1 MKRKFVI
8 ACGGTG
14 GHLAPGIALAEK
26 LTGTGH
32 SCHLFISKKQVD
44 TRLINKYKNLDY
56 VPVNGVGLSLH
67 PVRFVKFLVTLFQ
80 SLVYT
85 FNWLKHCK
93 PDVVIA
99 FGGFIS
105 VSVVIAAFFLRIPIV
120 LHEANR
126 VPGRTIKMMRKLAKR
141 IYLPDGLQ
149 MRGVRSTRIK
159 YLGYPV
165 RAEIQK
171 RDPEEARR
179 ALGLEP
185 KGKLLVLIGGSQGAS
200 AFNQW
205 VIDHFKQLAEA
216 GIHVYCITGLGDG
229 NEGVLEGTSKAGDK
243 VRATFKSFTDQ
254 VSDVL
259 SAADLVITRAGAGS
273 ISEIIR
279 CRVPSILIPYPH
291 AMDDHQ
297 LVNALFFE
305 RQGGGVLLRQGE
317 MGSLVKEVKELL
329 CNEWLLERF
338 RQNLA
343 KLDEIDSAELIQQ
356 DLLELC
362 SDDLENEMLVTGTV
376 A

>member
-1 MKRKFVI
+1 
-8 ACGGTG
+8 
-14 GHLAPGIALAEK
+14 
-26 LTGTGH
+26 
-32 SCHLFISKKQVD
+32 
-44 TRLINKYKNLDY
+44 
-56 VPVNGVGLSLH
+56 
-67 PVRFVKFLVTLFQ
+67 
-80 SLVYT
+80 
-85 FNWLKHCK
+85 
-93 PDVVIA
+93 
-99 FGGFIS
+99 
-105 VSVVIAAFFLRIPIV
+105 
-120 LHEANR
+120 
-126 VPGRTIKMMRKLAKR
+126 
-141 IYLPDGLQ
+141 
-149 MRGVRSTRIK
+149 
-159 YLGYPV
+159 
-165 RAEIQK
+165 
-171 RDPEEARR
+171 
-179 ALGLEP
+179 
-185 KGKLLVLIGGSQGAS
+185 LVLIGGSQGAS

-297 LVNALFFE
+297 LANALFFE

-329 CNEWLLERF
+329 GNEWLLERF